1 MTNERTCGGKAA
13 PHTPAEVAIAA
24 AMGGDQAA
32 RSEAEERELSFGT
45 L

>member
-1 MTNERTCGGKAA
+1 MTNERTCSGKLL
-13 PHTPAEVAIAA
+13 HTPAEVAIAA